1 METKWSSL
9 IREVAVEAA
18 MHTDEQSLIET
29 AIGAVSACG
38 WIVGE
43 AAAEWTQQ
51 YAQGRT
57 DDDFA
62 QAVGST
68 RKTINTQRRVFERF
82 GKTRCGHNGQLKHT
96 HFAVALPWDDAEEC
110 LEWAASQDPAATVQQ
125 MTAWRRARNGE
136 NLLGPPAEAIDDH
149 DDDETDD
156 VIKIKTRAREPESP
170 ICRPKRKAKS
180 DSANGKTKQH
190 TGTVTEFVLRH
201 CDNEK
206 AKAATARELWKVL
219 QKIDPLTTRKTRPT
233 IAAMLALI
241 PAEWD
246 SVRTEAATQWAQ
258 FKVDLTGKAKIQNM
272 GQWQT
277 VLKQM
282 SQYDA
287 TAVLDTVEESISNGW
302 IGWKHKLD
310 NNSVSPRVRST
321 NNTEVIYRDFD

>member
-1 METKWSSL
+1 
-9 IREVAVEAA
+9 

-38 WIVGE
+38 WVVGE
-43 AAAEWTQQ
+43 AAAQWTQQ

-82 GKTRCGHNGQLKHT
+82 GKQFGHNGQKSTSKLKHT
-96 HFAVALPWDDAEEC
+96 HFAVALPWHDAEEC

-136 NLLGPPAEAIDDH
+136 NLLGPRAEATEDYY
-149 DDDETDD
+149 DDETDD
-156 VIKIKTRAREPESP
+156 VIKIKTRAKEPDAA
-170 ICRPKRKAKS
+170 ICRPKRKAE
-180 DSANGKTKQH
+180 ANTVKRGTKQQ
-190 TGTVTEFVLRH
+190 TSTVTEFVLQH
-201 CDNEK
+201 CENEK

-241 PAEWD
+241 PEEWD

-258 FKVDLTGKAKIQNM
+258 FKVDLTGKAKIQNI

-310 NNSVSPRVRST
+310 NNSVSPRVRNT
-321 NNTEVIYRDFD
+321 NNKEVVYRDFD